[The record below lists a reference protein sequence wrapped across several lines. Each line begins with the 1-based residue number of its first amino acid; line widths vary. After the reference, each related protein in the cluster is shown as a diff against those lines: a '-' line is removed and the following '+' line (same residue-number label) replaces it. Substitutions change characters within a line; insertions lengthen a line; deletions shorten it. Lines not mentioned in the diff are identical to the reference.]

1 MKPLKTSVALAVVL
15 LLLQSVRA
23 QQPVVP
29 LPAPVVP
36 QALRAPYQ
44 SQVIPDAHTPV
55 AIIQP
60 CPFRPIGLP
69 SPTCECN
76 GANKIH
82 LPHFEKPWVNCN
94 CVNCTSFH
102 CEMRFQ
108 WGSCQAFFGEGQYDT
123 NYPVTPE
130 TQDRRR
136 IQTGGP
142 TNLPCP
148 GGTGGAANG
157 SCPGGTC
164 SPR

>member
-1 MKPLKTSVALAVVL
+1 MKHLNVIAALAALL
-15 LLLQSVRA
+15 LLLQSVHA
-23 QQPVVP
+23 QQPVAPV
-29 LPAPVVP
+29 PAPVVP
-36 QALRAPYQ
+36 PVLRAPYQ
-44 SQVIPDAHTPV
+44 SPVIPDAHTPV

-60 CPFRPIGLP
+60 CPFRPVGMP
-69 SPTCECN
+69 SPICECN

-82 LPHFEKPWVNCN
+82 FPHIEKPWVNCN
-94 CVNCTSFH
+94 CVNCTSFW
-102 CEMRFQ
+102 CEFRFQ
-108 WGSCQAFFGEGQYDT
+108 WGSCQSFFGEGQYDT

-130 TQDRRR
+130 TQDKRR
-136 IQTGGP
+136 IQTGSP